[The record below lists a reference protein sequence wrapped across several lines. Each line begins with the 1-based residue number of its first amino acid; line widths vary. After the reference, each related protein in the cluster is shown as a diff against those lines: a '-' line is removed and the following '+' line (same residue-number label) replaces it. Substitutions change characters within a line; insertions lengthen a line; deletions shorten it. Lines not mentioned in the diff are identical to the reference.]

1 MYDDLFDF
9 DSFNDISDYGSATES
24 MFDYG
29 ADDYALEAEDFFD
42 KVKDTVRKIIDGL
55 KQTIAVAIQTVRHF
69 LFGQKDQFDDSITLK
84 FSAAGYY
91 KALWQACY
99 KDALN
104 KLTGKT
110 KSFEK
115 KQGISPFLGDADFD
129 EYALEADSAKERE
142 KLSDAAKSTSVQYGI
157 ATRDF
162 ARAIDDI
169 VETAQGNSDYEVAK
183 LFNTSIKS
191 SMMQQL
197 SSGAD
202 TPGRKAANDAING
215 LKTIQSAAVKTAEA
229 NGKKVKKPELIT
241 AFKAFCGS
249 IARFFK
255 YAGGV
260 VKLSMKSS
268 KLASAARKKEAARAE
283 INKKYGKK
291 GGGLTKTGQKMVD
304 GSDVAYN
311 NLNQINAAKAT
322 LKKNGAKNLTP
333 SFLGRVASESYV
345 EGYYAALEEM
355 GVDINDAHYEEDI
368 YDDYAGESAVA
379 VAFDW

>member
-24 MFDYG
+24 MFDFG
-29 ADDYALEAEDFFD
+29 TDDYALEAEDFFD

-55 KQTIAVAIQTVRHF
+55 KQTIAVAVQTIRHF

-115 KQGISPFLGDADFD
+115 KQGVSPFLGDADLD

-142 KLSDAAKSTSVQYGI
+142 KLSDAAKSANVQYGI
-157 ATRDF
+157 ALRDF

-202 TPGRKAANDAING
+202 TPGRKAANDAINS
-215 LKTIQSAAVKTAEA
+215 LKTIQAAAVKTAEA

-255 YAGGV
+255 YAGGI
-260 VKLSMKSS
+260 VKLSMKSA
-268 KLASAARKKEAARAE
+268 KMAGKARKASGIAE
-283 INKKYGKK
+283 DINKKYGKK

-304 GSDVAYN
+304 RADTAYN
-311 NLNQINAAKAT
+311 KLNQIGAAERRVGD
-322 LKKNGAKNLTP
+322 NGSANKTP
-333 SFLGRVASESYV
+333 GFLGRIANESYV
-345 EGYYAALEEM
+345 EGYYAALNEM
-355 GVDINDAHYEEDI
+355 GIDLEDAQQ
-368 YDDYAGESAVA
+368 DDYASESAVA

>member
-1 MYDDLFDF
+1 MYDDIFDL
-9 DSFNDISDYGSATES
+9 DSFNDISDYGNATES

-129 EYALEADSAKERE
+129 EYALEADAAKERE
-142 KLSDAAKSTSVQYGI
+142 KLSDAAKSSNVQYGI
-157 ATRDF
+157 ALRDF

-202 TPGRKAANDAING
+202 TPGRKAANEAING

-268 KLASAARKKEAARAE
+268 KLARKARKAAGIADDVV
-283 INKKYGKK
+283 KKYGKK
-291 GGGLTKTGQKMVD
+291 GGGLTKTGEKIVD
-304 GSDVAYN
+304 RADIAYAK
-311 NLNQINAAKAT
+311 LNQIDAAERRVGD
-322 LKKNGAKNLTP
+322 NGKSNKTP
-333 SFLGRVASESYV
+333 GFLGRIANESYV
-345 EGYYAALEEM
+345 EGYYAALNEM
-355 GVDINDAHYEEDI
+355 GIDLDDAHQ
-368 YDDYAGESAVA
+368 DDYASESAVA